1 LRIALDG
8 TPLTV
13 STGGVARYTL
23 ALAVALAEE
32 HPEDHYSLISDQH
45 LPAIDGLA
53 ANLEVRTFASRR
65 WWSAGLPC
73 ALVQANF
80 DLFHGTDFAVPYL
93 PIRPAV
99 LTVHDLSPWLETAWQ
114 PGATRIRRRTP
125 ALLKTGVAKTVIT
138 PSETIR
144 RAVIDRFGLPPGR
157 VVAIPLAASSVF
169 RPIDAQPPAIPYF
182 LYVGTLEPRKNVFRL
197 IDAWR
202 EVRRHMRVDLVL
214 AGRIR
219 ADFTPP
225 HPEHGLHVAGPVPD
239 EDLASLYSRAAAVV
253 YPSLYEGFG
262 LPVLE
267 AMQCGAFVITSRD
280 PAILETTGGDA
291 AVHVD
296 ANDERA
302 LAQAL
307 AAAFGDTS
315 RIRERA
321 LARARR
327 FSWQTTARKTREV
340 YAAVSR

>member
-1 LRIALDG
+1 LDG

-13 STGGVARYTL
+13 SPGGVARYTL
-23 ALAVALAEE
+23 ALAVALAEQ
-32 HPEDHYSLISDQH
+32 HPEDRYSLISDQP
-45 LPAIDGLA
+45 LPSIDGA
-53 ANLEVRTFASRR
+53 PANLETRTFTSRR
-65 WWSAGLPC
+65 WWSAGLPRQ
-73 ALVQANF
+73 LVQANF
-80 DLFHGTDFAVPYL
+80 DVFHGTDFAVPYL
-93 PIRPAV
+93 PVRSAV
-99 LTVHDLSPWLETAWQ
+99 MTIHDLSPWLEPAWQ
-114 PGATRIRRRTP
+114 PSATRIRRRTP
-125 ALLKTGVAKTVIT
+125 TLLKTGLAKMVIT

-144 RAVIDRFGLPPGR
+144 RAAIDRFWLPAWR

-169 RPIDAQPPAIPYF
+169 RPIDAQPPTIPYF
-182 LYVGTLEPRKNVFRL
+182 LYVGTLEPRKNLFRL
-197 IDAWR
+197 INAWR
-202 EVRRHMRVDLVL
+202 EVRRHTRVDLVL
-214 AGRIR
+214 AGRVR
-219 ADFTPP
+219 DDFTPP
-225 HPEHGLHVAGPVPD
+225 HPEQGLLVAGAVTD
-239 EDLASLYSRAAAVV
+239 EELVLRYSRAAAVV

-267 AMQCGAFVITSRD
+267 AMQCGALVITSRD

-315 RIRERA
+315 QIRERA

-327 FSWQTTARKTREV
+327 FSWQATATKTREV